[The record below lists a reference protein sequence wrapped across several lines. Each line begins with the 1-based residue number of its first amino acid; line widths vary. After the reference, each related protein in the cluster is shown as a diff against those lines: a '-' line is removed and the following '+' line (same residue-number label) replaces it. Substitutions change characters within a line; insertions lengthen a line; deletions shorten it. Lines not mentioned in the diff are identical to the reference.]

1 MRGGRAE
8 LRLILVALAALAAV
22 GSAPLAAAAGDR
34 TAGGRAMA
42 SAFPSAGSLRTT
54 TPIKH
59 LVVII
64 PENQSFD
71 HYFGTYPKAENLPG
85 EVRFKAK
92 PNTPKVDGLSRELR
106 EHNPNLVNPFRLPP
120 MRKMPCPPD
129 HFMPEQEAAIDR
141 GRMDRFVQESGD
153 MCAAHTQKY
162 VMSYFDGNTV
172 TAHWNYA
179 QRFAMSDAFHA
190 DVLGPSTPGHL
201 NLIAGQTH
209 GAQPGN
215 FEADRVQYSIRGT
228 MVNDP
233 DPAGDDCS
241 APPKDIPNLSMS
253 GRNIGDLLNE
263 RRVSWGYFQ
272 GGFAPTDRVH
282 GTAIC
287 GAEHGNVYGTQPDY
301 VPHHE
306 PFQYYAQTANPHHRR
321 PTAPR
326 MIGSTDRANHQ
337 YGLKDF
343 WKAAKK
349 GHQPA
354 VSFLKPPAWADS
366 HAGYSNPLAEQRWLV
381 KKMNHLQ
388 RLDTWRQTAILI
400 VYDDSGGW
408 YDHVE
413 PPLCS
418 ESAIPGFDS
427 LTGAGRCGNPAPGVY
442 QGRCGLGMRIPFTIV
457 SPYARS
463 NYVDHRVLQ
472 QSSVL
477 RFVEDNWRLG
487 RLGNESFDADAAS
500 IEPLFDWKRNTHRL
514 ILHYDGTPV
523 H

>member
-1 MRGGRAE
+1 MERRIRIS
-8 LRLILVALAALAAV
+8 LLVTLAV
-22 GSAPLAAAAGDR
+22 LAAALSVPG
-34 TAGGRAMA
+34 AMA
-42 SAFPSAGSLRTT
+42 RDGQAEAGAGRPFPAAGSLHTT

-59 LVVII
+59 LVVIV

-92 PNTPKVDGLSRELR
+92 PGTPDVNGLTRRLR
-106 EHNPNLVNPFRLPP
+106 THNPNLVNPYRLPP
-120 MRKMPCPPD
+120 KRILSCDPD
-129 HFMPEQEAAIDR
+129 HFMDAQEAAIDE
-141 GRMDRFVQESGD
+141 GAMDRFVQASSSQDG
-153 MCAAHTQKY
+153 CPGHAKWA
-162 VMSYFDGNTV
+162 MSYFDGNTI
-172 TAHWNYA
+172 TAQWNYA

-209 GAQPGN
+209 GADPANAASGG
-215 FEADRVQYSIRGT
+215 VPYTIRGT
-228 MVNDP
+228 TVDDP

-241 APPKDIPNLSMS
+241 GSPQISMS
-253 GRNIGDLLNE
+253 GRNIGDLLSSKH
-263 RRVSWGYFQ
+263 VSWGYFQ
-272 GGFAPTDRVH
+272 GGFAPTDRTH
-282 GTAIC
+282 GQAVC
-287 GAEHGNVYGTQPDY
+287 GAEHKNAIGITPDY

-306 PFQYYAQTANPHHRR
+306 PFQYYEQTANPRHRR
-321 PTAPR
+321 PTAPS

-337 YGLKDF
+337 YDLRDF

-354 VSFLKPPAWADS
+354 VSFLKPPAWADA

-388 RLDTWRQTAILI
+388 RLDTWKHTAILI

-413 PPLCS
+413 PPLRS

-427 LTGAGRCGNPAPGVY
+427 LTGPGRCGDPSPSEY
-442 QGRCGLGMRIPFTIV
+442 QGRCGLGMRIPFIVV

-463 NYVDHRVLQ
+463 NHVDHHLLQ

-477 RFVEDNWRLG
+477 RFIEDNWKLG
-487 RLGNESFDADAAS
+487 RLGNQSFDAEAES
-500 IEPLFDWKRNTHRL
+500 IEPLFNWKRHTHRL
-514 ILHYDGTPV
+514 FLRVHSGAPV
-523 H
+523 K